1 LVDTASYAV
10 EEAVGVRETGIET
23 GELRALGHDLR
34 TPLAVIHG
42 YAELLRSG
50 ELSPEQRARACDLI
64 LEKCEELNV
73 VIRRLLEP
81 GESRLETPVTIEQTA

>member
-1 LVDTASYAV
+1 VAVAKERGDGVD
-10 EEAVGVRETGIET
+10 
-23 GELRALGHDLR
+23 LRALGHDLR

-42 YAELLRSG
+42 YAELLRSE

-64 LEKCEELNV
+64 LEKCGELNA

-81 GESRLETPVTIEQTA
+81 GQAALETPVAIEQTA

>member
-1 LVDTASYAV
+1 MEDTLAIGNA
-10 EEAVGVRETGIET
+10 
-23 GELRALGHDLR
+23 ELRGLGHDLR
-34 TPLAVIHG
+34 TPLAVING
-42 YAELLRSG
+42 YAQLLRSG

-81 GESRLETPVTIEQTA
+81 SQAGPQTPVAVEQTA